1 MNPLRQFPS
10 TGHEPGSRIANQGLH
25 KPLYIS
31 YHYAA
36 LHYSLLATAL
46 WVALP
51 TRFGT
56 DAHFCVPKLRPMCE
70 AGRYSFYERY
80 RNTIKIATIKQAIA
94 ESFSYGSWTEK
105 SQVLRPIWRCVWAMS
120 WASRQLSKYL
130 SPHFSAWSPPFI
142 IFTHRISG
150 TLFACSPATMA
161 TLSGNSTSYGTARLV
176 KLRRT
181 ENRESSTRNVQA
193 PLPGH
198 WCWRDAFD
206 RHCPGNN
213 ICMRRNWVQSAR
225 MKQSSNGGISP
236 RQLLMHCY
244 ARNLFDKI
252 RTTLNL

>member
-1 MNPLRQFPS
+1 MSDTETRLKLLQSSRQSLNRFR
-10 TGHEPGSRIANQGLH
+10 TVPGLKNR
-25 KPLYIS
+25 
-31 YHYAA
+31 
-36 LHYSLLATAL
+36 
-46 WVALP
+46 
-51 TRFGT
+51 R
-56 DAHFCVPKLRPMCE
+56 FCVPFGV
-70 AGRYSFYERY
+70 AFERWVE
-80 RNTIKIATIKQAIA
+80 RRVDCRST
-94 ESFSYGSWTEK
+94 FH
-105 SQVLRPIWRCVWAMS
+105 L
-120 WASRQLSKYL
+120 
-130 SPHFSAWSPPFI
+130 HFSAWSPPFI